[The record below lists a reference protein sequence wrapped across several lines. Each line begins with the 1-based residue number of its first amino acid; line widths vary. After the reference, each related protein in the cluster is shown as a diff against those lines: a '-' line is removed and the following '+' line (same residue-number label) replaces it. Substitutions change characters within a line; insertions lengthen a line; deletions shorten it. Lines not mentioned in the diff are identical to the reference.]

1 MGENGPGQWSTD
13 NCPGINVNPFQV
25 EDLFCLFFALVR
37 QSRFCA
43 GFWVI
48 ARQEGNCRPT
58 IVFERPLTDIAKRFS
73 MTSSLRTNIRKRAGT
88 ILLVAGML
96 FWTLV
101 IVLPLAPLHM
111 SWLNSL
117 GHVQKQSL
125 GVVAGGA
132 SLAGGIVFLL
142 APRRR
147 RRRRYITAHRPPPE
161 SSSTTPPQSA
171 TQSSR
176 LDHSATYLLLPILSG

>member
-1 MGENGPGQWSTD
+1 
-13 NCPGINVNPFQV
+13 
-25 EDLFCLFFALVR
+25 
-37 QSRFCA
+37 
-43 GFWVI
+43 
-48 ARQEGNCRPT
+48 
-58 IVFERPLTDIAKRFS
+58 

-147 RRRRYITAHRPPPE
+147 RRRRNVTPHRPPAG
-161 SSSTTPPQSA
+161 SLSTMPPRSA
-171 TQSSR
+171 TQPSR
-176 LDHSATYLLLPILSG
+176 LDHSATYLVMPIFMWPR

>member
-1 MGENGPGQWSTD
+1 
-13 NCPGINVNPFQV
+13 
-25 EDLFCLFFALVR
+25 
-37 QSRFCA
+37 
-43 GFWVI
+43 
-48 ARQEGNCRPT
+48 
-58 IVFERPLTDIAKRFS
+58 
-73 MTSSLRTNIRKRAGT
+73 MTSPLQANIRKRVGT
-88 ILLVAGML
+88 ILLVTGVL
-96 FWTLV
+96 LWTLV
-101 IVLPLAPLHM
+101 VVLPLDPLHVR
-111 SWLNSL
+111 WLSSL
-117 GHVQKQSL
+117 GHVQRQSL

-147 RRRRYITAHRPPPE
+147 RRRRYITAPRPPPE